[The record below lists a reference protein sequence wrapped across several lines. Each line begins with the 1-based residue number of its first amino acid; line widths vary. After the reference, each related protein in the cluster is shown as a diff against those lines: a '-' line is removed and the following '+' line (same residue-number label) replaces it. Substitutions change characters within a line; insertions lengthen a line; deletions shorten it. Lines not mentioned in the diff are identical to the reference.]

1 MAFESQS
8 EYESYSDV
16 PVMRRRWFFVLTV
29 LFLIPLGI
37 ILAFSGD
44 MYAYTRGEVVKYPK
58 SLRMGMAVFWL
69 ALILLGIMQIVGM

>member
-1 MAFESQS
+1 MAFETQS
-8 EYESYSDV
+8 EYESYDEV

-44 MYAYTRGEVVKYPK
+44 MYACRGGEVVKYPK

-69 ALILLGIMQIVGM
+69 ALIILGIMQILGM